1 MILREYNAVYRVT
14 IVPKEIAKRG
24 KAAIAKF
31 VTDLRKGKVKMP
43 RCKLM
48 ILGEAGVGKTSL
60 LSLLTGEPFNPDH
73 NETEGVDTDFVRTSN
88 ICSTTWKKKAM
99 EGDEEYKDVAAK
111 QLAQMLPD
119 KEEPTK
125 HQKKKVNVSTHALKE
140 QFELLVKK
148 YTKQNESATLP
159 PKPVKSKQTHSSG
172 YHQLPV
178 QRQNPSS
185 RLPPVYPIIF
195 PPIPIQPADPR
206 PPPPEPTR
214 LSTTPRPSSVIASFA
229 PSSVPP
235 SAPSSAPRQEPKKQH
250 TTPPPPPQQPSHTTP
265 TADPDHMQTAIMRK
279 AVKLKK
285 SKSYN
290 QADLPLKFSSFDFA
304 GQKHYKPMHHCF
316 LTSRAVYVVAFNV
329 RHLLNEQRDKCISEL
344 KFWINSI
351 HIYTDDDAKIV
362 LVGTHRG
369 PYPGINGNDHLDQLM
384 PDQQE
389 TIHTIMEGNFD
400 KDCYASRV
408 SWYKMDE
415 TKETIVAMVENSQRG
430 KDSGA
435 DVIRQKLL
443 NLGDR
448 YPSNKDDLPTSY
460 LRLEHKIFE
469 ERKQQSL
476 ISRKD
481 VVGWAREYGIDDPT
495 VALTFFHDIGTI
507 IDPSELSSML
517 FDHQLIIIIVIGK
530 LPTIFVT
537 KDKLSILQDKLLLSP
552 QWLADKMKELML
564 IKRTDC
570 RYDPKSVRR
579 LQQEGIV
586 DEKIISILWEEL
598 EGKMES
604 FPLISTF
611 LQAYGLII
619 PVGQREPQQYYIPSQ
634 LPSTGKIK
642 KFTPDCNHIH
652 ISFGHDDGFLPP
664 FVLHHLMFKMYSD
677 SKQSK
682 ECGFLATEGFIEL
695 LHDCQW
701 WIRQD
706 SSDVIEVWIR

>member
-1 MILREYNAVYRVT
+1 MTALNSINYRILNAYTFGISKIPKLIIIAIIIMQSMTVREYNAVYCV
-14 IVPKEIAKRG
+14 IVVPKEIARRG

-31 VTDLRKGKVKMP
+31 VAYLRKGKVKMP

-73 NETEGVDTDFVRTSN
+73 NETEGVDTDFVCTSN
-88 ICSTTWKKKAM
+88 ICSMTWEKKVM
-99 EGDEEYKDVAAK
+99 GGDEEYKDVAAK

-125 HQKKKVNVSTHALKE
+125 HQKKKVNVPTHATLKE

-148 YTKQNESATLP
+148 YTKQ
-159 PKPVKSKQTHSSG
+159 
-172 YHQLPV
+172 
-178 QRQNPSS
+178 R
-185 RLPPVYPIIF
+185 
-195 PPIPIQPADPR
+195 
-206 PPPPEPTR
+206 
-214 LSTTPRPSSVIASFA
+214 
-229 PSSVPP
+229 
-235 SAPSSAPRQEPKKQH
+235 
-250 TTPPPPPQQPSHTTP
+250 TTPPPAPQQPSHTTP
-265 TADPDHMQTAIMRK
+265 AADPDHMEIDIMRR

-285 SKSYN
+285 SKSHN

-329 RHLLNEQRDKCISEL
+329 RHLLNEQQDKCISEL

-369 PYPGINGNDHLDQLM
+369 PYPGIHGDDHLDPLTSE
-384 PDQQE
+384 QQE

-408 SWYKMDE
+408 SWYKMDK

-430 KDSGA
+430 NDSGA

-443 NLGDR
+443 HLGDW
-448 YPSNKDDLPTSY
+448 YPGNRDDLPTSY

-517 FDHQLIIIIVIGK
+517 FDHQLII
-530 LPTIFVT
+530 TI
-537 KDKLSILQDKLLLSP
+537 LLL
-552 QWLADKMKELML
+552 
-564 IKRTDC
+564 
-570 RYDPKSVRR
+570 
-579 LQQEGIV
+579 
-586 DEKIISILWEEL
+586 
-598 EGKMES
+598 
-604 FPLISTF
+604 
-611 LQAYGLII
+611 
-619 PVGQREPQQYYIPSQ
+619 
-634 LPSTGKIK
+634 
-642 KFTPDCNHIH
+642 
-652 ISFGHDDGFLPP
+652 
-664 FVLHHLMFKMYSD
+664 
-677 SKQSK
+677 
-682 ECGFLATEGFIEL
+682 
-695 LHDCQW
+695 
-701 WIRQD
+701 
-706 SSDVIEVWIR
+706 